1 MTPFADAVEI
11 INEITNWLV
20 FTSIKISANQS
31 IDIIYILLF
40 TIVVGACIYALA
52 NKEA

>member
-1 MTPFADAVEI
+1 MTPFADAVQI
-11 INEITNWLV
+11 INELTNWIF
-20 FTSIKISANQS
+20 FTSVEISNNQS
-31 IDIIYILLF
+31 IDIIYIWIF